1 MNNESDI
8 ITFLF
13 IGRVLYEKGYNEFIE
28 CAKEIREEHP
38 NVSFEI
44 LGTIDPNYPN
54 SVSKEKIEEDESKG
68 YIKYIG
74 FTKDILSIL
83 KRKGIVVMLPSYY
96 GEGLNRSLMEACATG
111 KPIITTTNPGCIE
124 TVENGINGYLVAP
137 KNKDALVKAAK
148 RYLKLSN
155 EEKNAMSKASR
166 KIAENKF
173 DINNVILE
181 YDKLV

>member
-1 MNNESDI
+1 
-8 ITFLF
+8 
-13 IGRVLYEKGYNEFIE
+13 
-28 CAKEIREEHP
+28 
-38 NVSFEI
+38 
-44 LGTIDPNYPN
+44 
-54 SVSKEKIEEDESKG
+54 
-68 YIKYIG
+68 
-74 FTKDILSIL
+74 
-83 KRKGIVVMLPSYY
+83 
-96 GEGLNRSLMEACATG
+96 MEACATG

-148 RYLKLSN
+148 RYLKLAN
-155 EEKNAMSKASR
+155 GEKNAMWRASR

>member
-1 MNNESDI
+1 
-8 ITFLF
+8 
-13 IGRVLYEKGYNEFIE
+13 
-28 CAKEIREEHP
+28 
-38 NVSFEI
+38 
-44 LGTIDPNYPN
+44 
-54 SVSKEKIEEDESKG
+54 
-68 YIKYIG
+68 
-74 FTKDILSIL
+74 
-83 KRKGIVVMLPSYY
+83 
-96 GEGLNRSLMEACATG
+96 MEACATG

-155 EEKNAMSKASR
+155 GEKNAMSKASR